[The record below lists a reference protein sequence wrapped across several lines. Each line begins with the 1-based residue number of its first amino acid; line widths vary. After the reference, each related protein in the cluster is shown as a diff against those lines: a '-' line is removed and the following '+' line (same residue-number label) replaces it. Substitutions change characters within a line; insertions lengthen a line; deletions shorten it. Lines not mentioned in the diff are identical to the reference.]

1 MVHVDSESPS
11 DDGKVSQ
18 KEDAKLVRDRN
29 SDEGSA
35 AIATVTADNVVNHD
49 HMVNKIV
56 PVHYA
61 VLDEVP
67 VSLVEANPGN
77 YHSLSGKD
85 VVKQEKCDF
94 TDSPS
99 NAATVKDATD
109 VEGNDSNHQET
120 PKTMADGAVGGDSGI
135 GSSCSSS
142 NKSATPQVCL
152 IFLRIVIQ
160 LC

>member
-99 NAATVKDATD
+99 NAATVKDATAGEED

-152 IFLRIVIQ
+152 IL
-160 LC
+160 